1 MSLEWVVSTH
11 PSMLVGMGKYILRR
25 IALLIPT
32 LIGMSIIIF
41 GMVRLMPGDIVDSL
55 VGLDPT
61 VTPEAKAELRRAYGL
76 DDPVPIQYA
85 KWIAGIFQGDLG
97 RSYRTRQ
104 PITQEIVNALPVTIE
119 LALFAL
125 FMSVLVAIP
134 LGVLSAIKRNT
145 WIDFTA
151 RLVGLMGLAF
161 PNFWLATMF
170 LLITSLVFKWVP
182 PVFYI
187 SPLEN
192 IVGNLTQFFLPA
204 LALSVA
210 LMAIEMRMA
219 RTSMLEVLRQDYIR
233 TARAKGLSDRVVYF
247 KHALKNSFIPVI
259 TVIGI
264 QLGALMGGSVI
275 IEQIFGLPGVG
286 WYLLQ
291 GIQTRDYPVVQVTA
305 LFLATVFV
313 VMNLFVDLTYAF
325 LDPRIKYE

>member
-1 MSLEWVVSTH
+1 
-11 PSMLVGMGKYILRR
+11 MGKYILRR
-25 IALLIPT
+25 LALLIPT

-41 GMVRLMPGDIVDSL
+41 AMVRLMPGDIVDSL

-76 DDPVPIQYA
+76 DDPVPVQYA
-85 KWIAGIFQGDLG
+85 KWVGGIFQGDLG
-97 RSYRTRQ
+97 KSYRTRQ
-104 PITQEIVNALPVTIE
+104 PITQEIINALPVTIE
-119 LALFAL
+119 LAIYAL
-125 FMSVLVAIP
+125 FMSVIVAIP
-134 LGVLSAIKRNT
+134 LGVLSAIRRNS
-145 WIDFTA
+145 WIDFSA
-151 RLVGLMGLAF
+151 RLTGLLGLAF

-170 LLITSLVFKWVP
+170 LLITSLGFQWVP

-187 SPLEN
+187 SPIQDLP
-192 IVGNLTQFFLPA
+192 GNLLQFFLPA
-204 LALSVA
+204 LSLSVA

-233 TARAKGLSDRVVYF
+233 TARAKGLADRVIYF

-264 QLGALMGGSVI
+264 QMGALLGGSVI

-291 GIQTRDYPVVQVTA
+291 GIQARDYPVVQVTA

-313 VMNLFVDLTYAF
+313 VMNLFVDITYAF
-325 LDPRIKYE
+325 LDPRIKYD

>member
-1 MSLEWVVSTH
+1 
-11 PSMLVGMGKYILRR
+11 MGKYILRR

-41 GMVRLMPGDIVDSL
+41 AMVRLMPGDIVDSL

-76 DDPVPIQYA
+76 DDPVPVQYA
-85 KWIAGIFQGDLG
+85 RWIGGILQGDLG

-119 LALFAL
+119 LALYAL
-125 FMSVLVAIP
+125 FMSVIVAIP
-134 LGVLSAIKRNT
+134 LGVISAIRRNT

-151 RLVGLMGLAF
+151 RLAGLMGLAF

-170 LLITSLVFKWVP
+170 LLITSLTFKWVP

-187 SPLEN
+187 SPLN
-192 IVGNLTQFFLPA
+192 DLPGNLVQFFLPA
-204 LALSVA
+204 LSLSVA

-233 TARAKGLSDRVVYF
+233 TARAKGLADRVIYF

-291 GIQTRDYPVVQVTA
+291 GIQARDYPVVQVTA
-305 LFLATVFV
+305 LFLASVFV

>member
-1 MSLEWVVSTH
+1 
-11 PSMLVGMGKYILRR
+11 MGKYILRR

-32 LIGMSIIIF
+32 LIGMSLIIF
-41 GMVRLMPGDIVDSL
+41 LMVRLMPGDIVDSL

-76 DDPVPIQYA
+76 DDPLPVQYA
-85 KWIAGIFQGDLG
+85 RWVVGIFQGDLG
-97 RSYRTRQ
+97 KSYRTRQ
-104 PITQEIVNALPVTIE
+104 PITSDLLRALPITIE
-119 LALFAL
+119 LALYAL
-125 FMSVLVAIP
+125 FMSVVVAIP
-134 LGVLSAIKRNT
+134 LGVLSAIRRNT
-145 WIDFTA
+145 WIDFGA
-151 RLVGLMGLAF
+151 RLGGLMGLAF

-170 LLITSLVFKWVP
+170 LLITSLFFHWVP

-187 SPLEN
+187 PPLQDP
-192 IVGNLTQFFLPA
+192 VGNLIQFCLPA
-204 LALSVA
+204 LALAVA

-233 TARAKGLSDRVVYF
+233 TARAKGVHERAVYF
-247 KHALKNSFIPVI
+247 KHALKNAFIPVL

-291 GIQTRDYPVVQVTA
+291 GILSRDYPVVQVTA

-313 VMNLFVDLTYAF
+313 FMNLAVDISYAF